1 MPSESD
7 CGIVPDNIWGRRDF
21 LRIGSLG
28 ALGLNLRDLMAATNG
43 ASDERSVILVWLS
56 GGPPQLDTF
65 DMKPGAPAGIR
76 STFKPIPTNVPGMTI
91 CEHMPRTAKVT
102 DKHVVIRSMTSPVS
116 DHGPGQHYM

>member
-1 MPSESD
+1 MPSKCD
-7 CGIVPDNIWGRRDF
+7 CGIVPDTIWGRRDF

-56 GGPPQLDTF
+56 GGPAHLDTF
-65 DMKPGAPAGIR
+65 DMKPNAPAGIR

-91 CEHMPRTAKVT
+91 CEHMPRIAKVT
-102 DKHVVIRSMTSPVS
+102 DKHVVSAP
-116 DHGPGQHYM
+116 